1 MNVSLG
7 WSAEPMNL
15 TPSEPVLNYSSLHP
29 HIWISSSN
37 VCINHETLLPWKHDH
52 PPHREKHLYVPPTAA
67 RCLSAARKPDYTG
80 RENIKTFECWTL
92 YFKMGKSMESHH
104 ANWLLK
110 FVTPYV
116 NVCET
121 GIHTHCLVEGQ
132 KTFFSNVVAGN
143 RQSRRQKR
151 YQISW
156 TAWRMEIVSCKL
168 NNSIVW

>member
-1 MNVSLG
+1 MNVRSV
-7 WSAEPMNL
+7 EPMNL
-15 TPSEPVLNYSSLHP
+15 IPSGPVLNYSSLHP
-29 HIWISSSN
+29 HIWISNSN
-37 VCINHETLLPWKHDH
+37 VCINHETLLPRKHGH
-52 PPHREKHLYVPPTAA
+52 PPHREKHLCVPPTVA
-67 RCLSAARKPDYTG
+67 RCLSATRKPDHIG
-80 RENIKTFECWTL
+80 RTSRHLNVEH
-92 YFKMGKSMESHH
+92 YFIMGKSMESHH

-110 FVTPYV
+110 FVPPYV

-121 GIHTHCLVEGQ
+121 GIHTHCLVEGH

-156 TAWRMEIVSCKL
+156 TAWRTEIVLCKL